1 MFPFTFPTGSLPDEL
16 GLFVPLALLVGV
28 VAILLVRRGGSGAGD
43 DGGARYVGTI
53 SLVTLFVA
61 LFAAFVAVSALTD
74 LLVDHEAR
82 VRGLEQAF
90 NDESYYG
97 PVGVPAGG
105 PGGPILGLGIDFPQ
119 YAFSPSDDA
128 NYDTA
133 VASGLAAMAAAAVFL
148 VHRRRRIE
156 IVTARGA
163 QGAGA
168 VAVNRTYLQ
177 SVKAVASLTF
187 ALGAAAALYGVW
199 QIIAPG
205 IAGAID
211 ADVGRAEG
219 ISAAVSAGLLALATA
234 LIFVRAEN
242 ELGRS

>member
-28 VAILLVRRGGSGAGD
+28 FAILLVRRRDTGAGD

-74 LLVDHEAR
+74 LMVDHRAR
-82 VRGLEQAF
+82 VQVQEQAF
-90 NDESYYG
+90 NDETYYG
-97 PVGVPAGG
+97 ESGG
-105 PGGPILGLGIDFPQ
+105 PGGSILSLGFDFPT
-119 YAFSPSDDA
+119 YTFSAGNDA

-133 VASGLAAMAAAAVFL
+133 VASGLAALAAGAVF
-148 VHRRRRIE
+148 VYHRRRRIE

-163 QGAGA
+163 RSSGAE
-168 VAVNRTYLQ
+168 VVNRAYLQ
-177 SVKAVASLTF
+177 SVKGVAALTF
-187 ALGAAAALYGVW
+187 ALAAAAALYGVW

-205 IAGAID
+205 ISGAPDAG
-211 ADVGRAEG
+211 VGRAEG
-219 ISAAVSAGLLALATA
+219 ISAFLSSGLLTVATA
-234 LIFVRAEN
+234 LIFVRAEH
-242 ELGRS
+242 ELGRG